1 MKNQAETVE
10 INSVEELTLHAL
22 DHTREGLETLAADT
36 RRCGQALAEQDP
48 AGLQLLSELVTNL
61 REFDVFEHELCDFFG
76 IDREAIRCPDG
87 SLRAHEEEF
96 QLHLHSL
103 LEKLERADMNGVAR
117 MLSADLAET
126 LSRFQ
131 RFIPLLRDHI
141 RHEYMEP
148 QA

>member
-1 MKNQAETVE
+1 MKTRDDTVE

-48 AGLQLLSELVTNL
+48 AGLRLLSELVTNL

-76 IDREAIRCPDG
+76 IDREAIRCAEG
-87 SLRAHEEEF
+87 SLRANEEEF

-103 LEKLERADMNGVAR
+103 VEKLERSDMAGVAR
-117 MLSADLAET
+117 MLSADLADT

-141 RHEYMEP
+141 RDEYMDH